1 MLEVYCAQP
10 SCTIDAP
17 GPSNPVSAEQ
27 ASMGGLSDR
36 AKTRTDRLV
45 GHL

>member
-27 ASMGGLSDR
+27 APMGGTSC
-36 AKTRTDRLV
+36 AKAEACADLFN
-45 GHL
+45 